1 MTYVAHDC
9 YLSEQ
14 ARLGFVITQS
24 VFKTK
29 GGGEGFRGFCYKS
42 GGKDWF
48 LTPVSVDDFSTL
60 QPFEGA
66 TNRTAT
72 FVVGKSRSHFK
83 YPVPYTIWRKIRGED
98 ISQDNSLQEVRSI
111 TTRDLFGAKPVN
123 SDDRTSPWLTA
134 PKEALA
140 GIEKVLG
147 HSDYKAYEGVNT
159 GGLSSCYWIKIL
171 EKRMDGNL
179 VIENLSD
186 VGKIKLDVVQAQ
198 VEQDLVYPLLRGRD
212 VSRWRAESSAH
223 IIMANRTDKLGG
235 IPESEM
241 KRRWP
246 KTYAY
251 LNQFEGNKE
260 NPERGTLRGRA
271 LYKQYFRPTDPFYSM
286 YNVGPYTLAKWK
298 VMWPEVGHT
307 VRAGVCG
314 PQKVDSEKP
323 ALPDHTVVAVSCNS
337 GEEAHYICALLNS
350 APAQSAASGYIVLHP
365 SPHVMEHI
373 GIRIFDKKNPAHRR
387 LSDLSIAC
395 HTIVAKGDTKQVA
408 DPEAEIDKA
417 AAKLWGI
424 TNEEL
429 KAIQEALA
437 QTGKSKRAAQDDED

>member
-14 ARLGFVITQS
+14 GRLGFVITQS

-29 GGGEGFRGFCYKS
+29 GGGEGFRGFCYKR

-72 FVVGKSRSHFK
+72 FVVGKSRSPFK

-147 HSDYKAYEGVNT
+147 HSDYRAFAGCCTWLNGVFWVRILKESP
-159 GGLSSCYWIKIL
+159 GGKFL
-171 EKRMDGNL
+171 
-179 VIENLSD
+179 IENLSD

-212 VSRWRAESSAH
+212 VSRWHAEPSAH
-223 IIMANRTDKLGG
+223 IILANRTDKLGG

-241 KRRWP
+241 KREYP
-246 KTYAY
+246 KTLAY
-251 LNQFEGNKE
+251 FKKFEE
-260 NPERGTLRGRA
+260 PLRRRSGYK
-271 LYKQYFRPTDPFYSM
+271 LYFNPTDPFYSF

-298 VMWPEVGHT
+298 TVWREQSSEFQAAVVGCEQGKAALADHKLMT
-307 VRAGVCG
+307 VPC
-314 PQKVDSEKP
+314 DS
-323 ALPDHTVVAVSCNS
+323 SN
-337 GEEAHYICALLNS
+337 EAHYIAALLGS
-350 APAQSAASGYIVLHP
+350 SPCKLVVVSYVL
-365 SPHVMEHI
+365 STSTSTHVLEHI
-373 GIRIFDKKNPAHRR
+373 AIPQFIAGESIHIR
-387 LSDLSIAC
+387 LSNLSQDC
-395 HTIVAKGDTKQVA
+395 HAAIAKGDTKEIA
-408 DPEAEIDKA
+408 ALEDKIDKA

-424 TNEEL
+424 TDDEL
-429 KAIQEALA
+429 KAIQQALVE
-437 QTGKSKRAAQDDED
+437 TRSSKRAKKESTDSADDADG